1 MSTVVSSIFK
11 LLDMGLSLFWMMG
24 IGLQKRLA
32 SFERFTQSNS
42 AMFPR
47 RRVCGSMDKENQE
60 AWTLGIEALRA
71 WALFALVKPSLE
83 VFRSS
88 TFRVQD
94 ADAATTRR

>member
-1 MSTVVSSIFK
+1 
-11 LLDMGLSLFWMMG
+11 
-24 IGLQKRLA
+24 
-32 SFERFTQSNS
+32 
-42 AMFPR
+42 
-47 RRVCGSMDKENQE
+47 MDKENQE